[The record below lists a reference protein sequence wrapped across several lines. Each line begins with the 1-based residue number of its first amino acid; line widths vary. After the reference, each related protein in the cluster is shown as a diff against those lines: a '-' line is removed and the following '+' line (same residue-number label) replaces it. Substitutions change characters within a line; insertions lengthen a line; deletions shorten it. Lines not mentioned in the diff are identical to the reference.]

1 MKKEEF
7 KSKIINGVLCGDFR
21 NEEDELVLFDV
32 KTDYRERFLTIN
44 NVEEEVEKLQFIYN
58 VENIEFV
65 ISETTYEKEEFSSI
79 IKLDTTLT
87 IFFEDLKDIY
97 IPIQK
102 ITITCFIDEDNLSLL
117 NIGK

>member
-32 KTDYRERFLTIN
+32 KVDYRERFLTIN

-65 ISETTYEKEEFSSI
+65 TSETTYEKDEFGI
-79 IKLDTTLT
+79 VRLDTTLT
-87 IFFEDLKDIY
+87 IFFKDIKGIY
-97 IPIQK
+97 IPSQK
-102 ITITCFIDEDNLSLL
+102 STITCFIDEDNLNLL